1 MDKWQIIDTFWNIF
15 GVPAYDESS
24 VPDDAGFPRI
34 TYQVATGSLSDTLPM
49 TASLWYA
56 NSRWVEV
63 SQLADRI
70 GEHIGLG
77 GVMLPCDEGAVW
89 IQRGI
94 PFAQRMSDPTD
105 DTIRRI
111 VLQITAEFI
120 TS

>member
-1 MDKWQIIDTFWNIF
+1 
-15 GVPAYDESS
+15 
-24 VPDDAGFPRI
+24 
-34 TYQVATGSLSDTLPM
+34 
-49 TASLWYA
+49 
-56 NSRWVEV
+56 
-63 SQLADRI
+63 
-70 GEHIGLG
+70 
-77 GVMLPCDEGAVW
+77 VW